1 MGRKKQPII
10 HPDMLYSRLTHYERL
25 YRRFIREMA
34 TLPMVTHSALT
45 AAIRLGEAPDISIAL
60 RLGIPRHTV
69 SVYRAA
75 LDYRLL

>member
-1 MGRKKQPII
+1 
-10 HPDMLYSRLTHYERL
+10 
-25 YRRFIREMA
+25 MA
-34 TLPMVTHSALT
+34 TLPMVTHNALT

>member
-10 HPDMLYSRLTHYERL
+10 HPDMPYSRLIYYERL
-25 YRRFIREMA
+25 YRRFIRETA
-34 TLPMVTHSALT
+34 TLPMVTHNALA

-69 SVYRAA
+69 SVYRAVSV
-75 LDYRLL
+75 YCLL

>member
-10 HPDMLYSRLTHYERL
+10 HPDMPYSRLTHYERL
-25 YRRFIREMA
+25 YRRFIRETA
-34 TLPMVTHSALT
+34 ILPMVTHNALA

-60 RLGIPRHTV
+60 RLGIPRHPV

>member
-25 YRRFIREMA
+25 YRRFIRETA
-34 TLPMVTHSALT
+34 TLPMVTHNALA

-60 RLGIPRHTV
+60 RLGIPRHPV